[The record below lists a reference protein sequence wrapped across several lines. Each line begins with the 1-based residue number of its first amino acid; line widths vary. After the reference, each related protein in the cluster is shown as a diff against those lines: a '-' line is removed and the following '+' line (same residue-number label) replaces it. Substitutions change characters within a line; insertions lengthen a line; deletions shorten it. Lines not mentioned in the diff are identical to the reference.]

1 MTFGRKKKLKK
12 TILPFLLLVVF
23 AKTSWSQNTNLNYHS
38 GIKLYNTTIFE
49 EQSKS
54 MLVSDT
60 SSVRF
65 QYTNTNSQILHPT
78 IAFQWKSK
86 TNNFHE
92 IELTN
97 FMVNK
102 VGTKTEYVS
111 DTSASG
117 LLISGQD
124 IVTTAI
130 SVRYEYILTFNKSKD
145 NKFVPSLGLG
155 VNPYFRKNKYSPLAS
170 SSFPASEGSLG
181 LRTFITPRITYFI
194 TPKIFVDFN
203 IPLCLFDNFIKT
215 EITENAN
222 LPVESR
228 SVSSFNFTSFPQF
241 LSARIGIGIK
251 L

>member
-1 MTFGRKKKLKK
+1 MTFGRKNILKK
-12 TILPFLLLVVF
+12 TTLSFLFLLAFV
-23 AKTSWSQNTNLNYHS
+23 KTSWSQNTNLNYHS
-38 GIKLYNTTIFE
+38 GLKLYNTTIFE

-65 QYTNTNSQILHPT
+65 QYTNTNSQILHPS
-78 IAFQWKSK
+78 IAFHWKSK

-117 LLISGQD
+117 QLVSGEY
-124 IVTTAI
+124 ITNTAL
-130 SVRYEYILTFNKSKD
+130 SLRYEYIAVLNKSK
-145 NKFVPSLGLG
+145 NSKVVPSIGFG
-155 VNPYFRKNKYSPLAS
+155 VNPYFRRS
-170 SSFPASEGSLG
+170 SISYESATSFPSSNQSIGVRS
-181 LRTFITPRITYFI
+181 FITPRVTCFL
-194 TPKIFVDFN
+194 TSKLFLDVN
-203 IPLCLFDNFIKT
+203 IPICLFDNYILTESSDNPAVPISQRDISTYNFNQFPKFI
-215 EITENAN
+215 
-222 LPVESR
+222 SG
-228 SVSSFNFTSFPQF
+228 
-241 LSARIGIGIK
+241 RIGLGIK

>member
-1 MTFGRKKKLKK
+1 MKKNLLALLFL
-12 TILPFLLLVVF
+12 ILLF
-23 AKTSWSQNTNLNYHS
+23 TTGWSQNTYLNYQS
-38 GIKLYNTTIFE
+38 GLKLYNTTIFE

-65 QYTNTNSQILHPT
+65 QYTNTKSQILHPS

-102 VGTKTEYVS
+102 VGTTTEYVS

-117 LLISGQD
+117 QLVSGEYMTN
-124 IVTTAI
+124 IAL
-130 SVRYEYILTFNKSKD
+130 SLRYEYIAILNKSK
-145 NKFVPSLGLG
+145 NSKVVPSIGFG
-155 VNPYFRKNKYSPLAS
+155 VNPYFRRS
-170 SSFPASEGSLG
+170 SISYESSTSFPSSNQSIG
-181 LRTFITPRITYFI
+181 LRTFVTPRITYFL
-194 TPKIFVDFN
+194 TSKLFLDVN
-203 IPLCLFDNFIKT
+203 IPICLFDNFIST
-215 EITENAN
+215 ESTDNPAVPISQREI
-222 LPVESR
+222 
-228 SVSSFNFTSFPQF
+228 SSYNFNQFPKF
-241 LSARIGIGIK
+241 ISGRVGIGLK

>member
-1 MTFGRKKKLKK
+1 VKKNFLASLFMTFLI
-12 TILPFLLLVVF
+12 TIG
-23 AKTSWSQNTNLNYHS
+23 WSQNTNLNFQS

-60 SSVRF
+60 SSIRI
-65 QYTNTNSQILHPT
+65 QYTNKNSQILHPT

-117 LLISGQD
+117 QLVSGEY
-124 IVTTAI
+124 ITNTALSI
-130 SVRYEYILTFNKSKD
+130 RYEYIAVLNKSKN
-145 NKFVPSLGLG
+145 NKIVPSIGFG
-155 VNPYFRKNKYSPLAS
+155 VNPYFRKS
-170 SSFPASEGSLG
+170 SIAYESSTSFPSSNQSIGVRA
-181 LRTFITPRITYFI
+181 FITPRINYFL
-194 TPKIFVDFN
+194 TSKLFLDVN
-203 IPLCLFDNFIKT
+203 IPICLFDNYILTESSDNPAIPISQRDISSYNFNQFPKFI
-215 EITENAN
+215 
-222 LPVESR
+222 SG
-228 SVSSFNFTSFPQF
+228 
-241 LSARIGIGIK
+241 RIGIGIK

>member
-1 MTFGRKKKLKK
+1 MTFGRKNILKK
-12 TILPFLLLVVF
+12 TTLFFLFLLVF
-23 AKTSWSQNTNLNYHS
+23 VKTSWSQNTNLNYYS

-60 SSVRF
+60 SSIRI

-124 IVTTAI
+124 IVTTAL

-145 NKFVPSLGLG
+145 SKLVPSLGFG
-155 VNPYFRKNKYSPLAS
+155 VNPYFRKNKISPLAS
-170 SSFPASEGSLG
+170 SSFPASENSFG
-181 LRTFITPRITYFI
+181 LRAFLTPRITYFV
-194 TPKIFVDFN
+194 TSKLFVDVN
-203 IPLCLFDNFIKT
+203 IPLCLFDNFILT
-215 EITENAN
+215 ETRDNAN
-222 LPVESR
+222 LPVEER
-228 SVSSFNFTSFPQF
+228 TVSTFNFNQFPNF
-241 LSARIGIGIK
+241 FSGRIGIGLK